1 MATKLMNKPKRD
13 NNRNFL
19 LFIMASLGGIIFNY
33 GYERLLFNA
42 FKNSIYNLLKPNIKG
57 SKNGE
62 LTAILNRLTAY
73 SKSGV

>member
-1 MATKLMNKPKRD
+1 
-13 NNRNFL
+13 
-19 LFIMASLGGIIFNY
+19 MASLGGIIFNY